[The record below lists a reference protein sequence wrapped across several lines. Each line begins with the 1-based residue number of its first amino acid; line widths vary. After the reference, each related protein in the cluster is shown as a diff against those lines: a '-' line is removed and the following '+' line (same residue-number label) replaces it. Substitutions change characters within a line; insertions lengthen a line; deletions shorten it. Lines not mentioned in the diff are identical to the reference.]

1 MRTIAICN
9 QKGGSGKTTTAVNL
23 AACLAAADRRVLLID
38 CDPQASSTSWYG
50 FHQSS
55 RGLYDVFL
63 GRSSLPALLET
74 TSISKLDLIPSSFL
88 LGGVEKALA
97 SESGAEMI
105 LRRNLTRLPPH
116 RWDYLLFD
124 CPPALGLLAT
134 NALAASEEVLVPV
147 EAHVMALS
155 GLVQLL
161 ATVKLVQERYNPSLR
176 LTGIL
181 ICRLAAGTRHARE
194 VVEQLRQKF
203 GRLVYQSMIR
213 ENVKLAE
220 APSFSQPITLYDPR
234 CHGAQDY
241 RQLTGEIIRQE
252 RKGEP

>member
-1 MRTIAICN
+1 VRTIAICN

-23 AACLAAADRRVLLID
+23 AACLAAADRRVLLVD

-50 FHQSS
+50 FRESS
-55 RGLYDVFL
+55 RNLYDVFH
-63 GRSSLPALLET
+63 GRSSLSDLVEV
-74 TSISKLDLIPSSFL
+74 TSIPNLDLVPSSPL

-97 SESGAEMI
+97 GEAGTEMI

-116 RWDYLLFD
+116 RWDYLFFD
-124 CPPALGLLAT
+124 CPPALGLLAL
-134 NALAASEEVLVPV
+134 NALTASEEVLVPV
-147 EAHVMALS
+147 EAHVMALA

-194 VVEQLRQKF
+194 IAEQLRLKF
-203 GRLVYQSMIR
+203 GKLVYQTMVR
-213 ENVKLAE
+213 ENVRLAE
-220 APSFSQPITLYDPR
+220 APSFNQPITLYDSR
-234 CHGAQDY
+234 SHGAEDY
-241 RQLTGEIIRQE
+241 RQLAGEIIRQE